1 MLSLMDLLI
10 TQKLIT
16 EPYFEFNVSST
27 KLAEQKVGRG
37 LTQGNIG
44 LETRYEITKKFA
56 PYINFNDI
64 KKFGATAA
72 LAVKNNQSANNFIAS
87 LGLRLWF

>member
-56 PYINFNDI
+56 PYINFNYI

-87 LGLRLWF
+87 LGLRLRF

>member
-27 KLAEQKVGRG
+27 KLAEQQVGRG

-44 LETRYEITKKFA
+44 LETRYEIT
-56 PYINFNDI
+56 

-87 LGLRLWF
+87 LGLRLRF